1 MDAKWNWL
9 IDNVGLRAMIN
20 TAVFALWVAASIGI
34 LEIAANLKSVHKG
47 SNRSLTAARAKDNG
61 PVHAGPCAF

>member
-34 LEIAANLKSVHKG
+34 REIAAN
-47 SNRSLTAARAKDNG
+47 
-61 PVHAGPCAF
+61 F